1 MKKIFVETEGQ
12 ELGDQK
18 KSKKLRII
26 DSLKMQPLNK
36 NEKLNAGVNQFIWLD
51 DKKNVLLIHG

>member
-26 DSLKMQPLNK
+26 DSLKMQP
-36 NEKLNAGVNQFIWLD
+36 
-51 DKKNVLLIHG
+51 